1 MTVAVIITLLA
12 SFLWAITNHI
22 DKYMLCKIDNDT
34 SNVKTLLVFSSFVA
48 GIVLSPIWLCIS
60 RFQININSVSLI
72 FIFVSAIIYILAT
85 YFYFKAL
92 EKNDASIVVV
102 MFQLIPVF
110 SYIFSLIFFK
120 ETLNIKEIIGA
131 LIIISSAIIISFDF
145 GKTSNKNKLVA
156 LLLMALSSLLYSLY
170 FICFDVAMRN
180 GEYNAVAFW
189 YQIGLLLIGIC
200 LISIKSFRT
209 AFIKMLKSNGKK
221 FIPLNITNEA
231 INLIANLMVNFANL
245 TIPLALA
252 NTLNG
257 FQSAFVFIIGA
268 IGVAVFPKIIS
279 EDLNKRNILQ
289 KVVCIGLGII
299 GLVVMFN

>member
-60 RFQININSVSLI
+60 KFQIHINVVPLI
-72 FIFVSAIIYILAT
+72 FIFVSAILYILAT

-257 FQSAFVFIIGA
+257 FQSAFVFIIGV
-268 IGVAVFPKIIS
+268 IGVALFPKIIS
-279 EDLNKRNILQ
+279 EDLNKRNVLQ
-289 KVVCIGLGII
+289 KVFCIGLGII

>member
-1 MTVAVIITLLA
+1 MTIAVVITLFA

-22 DKYMLCKIDNDT
+22 DKYMLCKIDSST
-34 SNVKTLLVFSSFVA
+34 SNVKTLLLFSSFVA
-48 GIVLSPIWLCIS
+48 GIVLSPVWLLIS
-60 RFQININSVSLI
+60 MFQIQISILSLV
-72 FIFVSAIIYILAT
+72 FVFGAAILYILAT

-110 SYIFSLIFFK
+110 SYVFSLIFFK
-120 ETLNIKEIIGA
+120 EVLSIKEIIGA

-156 LLLMALSSLLYSLY
+156 LLYMTTSSLLYSLY
-170 FICFDVAMRN
+170 FICFDFAMRN

-189 YQIGLLLIGIC
+189 YQIGLLLVGIC

-209 AFIKMLKSNGKK
+209 DFKKMIKNNGRK
-221 FIPLNITNEA
+221 IISLNITNEV

-245 TIPLALA
+245 IIPLALA

-257 FQSAFVFIIGA
+257 FQGAFCFIIGT
-268 IGVAVFPKIIS
+268 IGVMLFPKFFN
-279 EDLNKRNILQ
+279 EDLSKKNVIQ
-289 KVVCIGLGII
+289 KVSCIVLGII
-299 GLVVMFN
+299 GLIVMFM

>member
-22 DKYMLCKIDNDT
+22 DKYMLCKIDSST
-34 SNVKTLLVFSSFVA
+34 SNVKTLLLFSSFVA
-48 GIVLSPIWLCIS
+48 GLVLSPIWLFIS
-60 RFQININSVSLI
+60 KFQIQISILPLM
-72 FIFVSAIIYILAT
+72 FIFGAAILYILAT

-145 GKTSNKNKLVA
+145 GKSSNKNKLVA
-156 LLLMALSSLLYSLY
+156 LLLMATSSLLYSLY
-170 FICFDVAMRN
+170 FICFDFAMRN
-180 GEYNAVAFW
+180 GEYNSVAFW
-189 YQIGLLLIGIC
+189 YQIGLLLVGVC

-209 AFIKMLKSNGKK
+209 DFVKMIKSNGKK
-221 FIPLNITNEA
+221 IVSLNITNEVL
-231 INLIANLMVNFANL
+231 NLVANLMVNFANL

-257 FQSAFVFIIGA
+257 FQGAFCFIIGA
-268 IGVAVFPKIIS
+268 IGVSLFPKIIS
-279 EDLNKRNILQ
+279 EDLNKRNVIQ
-289 KVVCIGLGII
+289 KVFCIILGII
-299 GLVVMFN
+299 GLVVMFY